1 VAYLEMSTRNT
12 EVTEFQG
19 LLNIVE
25 EAVEQE
31 QRSHAFINVLRFFE
45 KSHFLITHENLK
57 KEIFKKSL
65 ELIYITKNSDR
76 IQEESKKGKISEII
90 KLLYKC
96 YYRGSRLDEFSHS
109 FLYFFN
115 NIISPL
121 FNNNSLLMRNYLNDE
136 IYEILDQDRI
146 EYGSNNNGNYGGRR
160 TRSRRTRSRR
170 NRTRLNRTIRKN

>member
-1 VAYLEMSTRNT
+1 MSSATR
-12 EVTEFQG
+12 EIIQEFSR
-19 LLNIVE
+19 LLRTVE
-25 EAVEQE
+25 ETQGQE
-31 QRSHAFINVLRFFE
+31 QKYYAYINILNFYE
-45 KSHFLITHENLK
+45 KNSILFNNENLK
-57 KEIFKKSL
+57 KQMFIKSL
-65 ELIYITKNSDR
+65 ELIYIIKNSDR

-109 FLYFFN
+109 FMYYFN
-115 NIISPL
+115 NIILPI
-121 FNNNSLLMRNYLNDE
+121 FDNNPLLMRNYLNDE